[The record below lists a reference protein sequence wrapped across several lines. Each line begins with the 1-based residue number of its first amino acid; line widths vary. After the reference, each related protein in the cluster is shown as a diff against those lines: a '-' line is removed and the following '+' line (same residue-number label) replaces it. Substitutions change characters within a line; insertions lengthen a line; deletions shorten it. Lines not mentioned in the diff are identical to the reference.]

1 MHTRTLPA
9 NNLSTCNSG
18 GCTHTHTHTRG
29 NGQDRQTRGGTSLR
43 IAEPIVT
50 TTFLRQNVL
59 TLTLP
64 AQQKTDDLQLPCSLT
79 YPEVMGRGGGGGG
92 WGGRGGSTTVIARF
106 RRAAAA
112 GATAL
117 VRERR
122 GCSDL
127 RRRTEGEGGTGAGG
141 RGRGRKEQR
150 SNGQCAGSSNEL
162 FCSRLNGL

>member
-92 WGGRGGSTTVIARF
+92 GGPTTVIARF